1 MTDPRRAAGLTGML
15 ALAGALVVLKG
26 AGTTGASTSALH
38 PGHRAVAA
46 HATTPFRASGSFT
59 GQTVDTPYGP
69 VQVRLQLQAGRI
81 VDVTALQTPDSAG
94 YSRQLARYAVPLLR
108 SEVLRAQS
116 ADIDTISGAT
126 YTSEGYAQSAQAAL
140 DRAHGA

>member
-1 MTDPRRAAGLTGML
+1 M
-15 ALAGALVVLKG
+15 
-26 AGTTGASTSALH
+26 
-38 PGHRAVAA
+38 
-46 HATTPFRASGSFT
+46 
-59 GQTVDTPYGP
+59 DTPYGP

-140 DRAHGA
+140 DRARGA